1 MSPELWLSN
10 LTAYSVQ
17 IAALAAAAAVLTW
30 VLRLRN
36 PAALYRGWQLV
47 LVVSLAAPLVQPW
60 RDAAVTR
67 SEATPE
73 KVSSAVQAVDPLG
86 SLAAVILGVLV
97 CGTLLRLLRLCL
109 GLAQLRKLRR
119 AGRKLRRVPERLCE
133 LRERLGLDAD
143 LYLSPAVDGAVSFG
157 LRSPAVLL
165 PDGFVAMNPLAQKAV
180 LCHELLHLQRR
191 DWAFAFAEE
200 LARGVFWFHP
210 AVWWVV
216 ERIQLAREQVV
227 DREVIALMGERD
239 SYLDALLQTA
249 ALRARSSLAAAPTF
263 LRTRHLQQRVA
274 LIVKED
280 RMSINRLRISL
291 AAVVCALALT
301 ATWAVWSFPL
311 QQEPNE
317 DQQEGLTGGVF
328 RIGNGVSSPRL
339 VYKLEPQY
347 SDEAREAKLQGSVV
361 LAIVVSA
368 DGFVQDVQVRR
379 GLGRGLD
386 ENAMDA
392 IRHWQ
397 FSPAL
402 KDGQPVPVAATVE
415 VNYRLM

>member
-1 MSPELWLSN
+1 MSPQLWLTN
-10 LTAYSVQ
+10 LAAYSVQ
-17 IAALAAAAAVLTW
+17 IAALVAAAAVLAW

-36 PAALYRGWQLV
+36 PPALHRGWQLV
-47 LVVSLAAPLVQPW
+47 LVMSLAAPLLQPW
-60 RDAAVTR
+60 REAAVTR
-67 SEATPE
+67 SGATPAT
-73 KVSSAVQAVDPLG
+73 VSSAVQAIDPLS

-97 CGTLLRLLRLCL
+97 CGALLRLLRLCL

-119 AGRKLRRVPERLCE
+119 MGRKLRRMPEGLCE
-133 LRERLGLDAD
+133 LRERLGVNAD
-143 LYLSPAVDGAVSFG
+143 LYLSSAVDGAVSFG
-157 LRSPAVLL
+157 LRIPTVLL
-165 PDGFVAMNPLAQKAV
+165 PDGFAAMNPPAQKAV

-200 LARGVFWFHP
+200 LARAVFWFHP

-227 DREVIALMGERD
+227 DCEVIALMGERD

-317 DQQEGLTGGVF
+317 DQESLTAGVF

-361 LAIVVSA
+361 LAIVVTA

-386 ENAMDA
+386 ENAMEA